1 MKHLLFVLAVALVF
15 TACNS
20 GEIARLQEQ
29 NDSLQR
35 VNALKDSSML
45 LIANTMSDIQDNLD
59 AIKERE
65 GIIAVAVNNGDAS
78 KSQIETDLQAINQR
92 LIDNNEKVANL
103 QNKLKAA
110 GAKNRELE
118 SIISVLQT
126 QIDQQNAEIENL
138 KALLADK
145 DIEIGFLNNA
155 VIRLSGTVDALAA
168 SNEELSEELG
178 AAQDELST
186 GYYILAEK
194 STLKELGIITS
205 DGLFSKK
212 ALTGDIDNSQFTQV
226 NINEVTSIPLNTKKA
241 KVYTSHPTSSYTLD
255 EDSEGLLTLNISDKE
270 SFWQASKYLVVQV
283 K

>member
-1 MKHLLFVLAVALVF
+1 MKHLLYVLAVALAF

-35 VNALKDSSML
+35 VNAIKDSSML

-65 GIIAVAVNNGDAS
+65 GIIAVAVNNGDGS
-78 KSQIETDLQAINQR
+78 KSQIEADLQAINQK

-110 GAKNRELE
+110 GAKNKELE

-168 SNEELSEELG
+168 SNEDLSEQLG
-178 AAQDELST
+178 EAEDELNT
-186 GYYILAEK
+186 AYYIAAEK
-194 STLKELGIITS
+194 STLKEQGLITS

-212 ALTGDIDNSQFTQV
+212 ALTGDIDNSLFTKV
-226 NINEVTSIPLNTKKA
+226 NISELSSIPLNTKKA
-241 KVYTSHPTSSYTLD
+241 KVYTSHPTSSYSLD
-255 EDSEGLLTLNISDKE
+255 EDSEGLLTLNISDKDA
-270 SFWQASKYLVVQV
+270 FWQASKYLVIQI